1 MTWRFRKRIKILP
14 GLWINLNKG
23 APSLSIG
30 GKGVTTN
37 IGKKGVA
44 TTLGVPGTGLSY
56 RFGPK
61 RTRKK
66 STPPTRETVALP
78 PPDPL
83 ALSKVIIDFKWA
95 AKEPNETILVPT

>member
-1 MTWRFRKRIKILP
+1 MGFRFRRRLKILP
-14 GLWINLNKG
+14 GLWINLSKG

-30 GKGVTTN
+30 GRGATTNIGAKGVTT
-37 IGKKGVA
+37 
-44 TTLGVPGTGLSY
+44 TLGIPGTGLSY

-61 RTRKK
+61 RARKK

-83 ALSKVIIDFKWA
+83 ALKGRRLLEIRERQREKT
-95 AKEPNETILVPT
+95 ELHEH